1 MYLIRQFRDII
12 TTKNYVKRWK
22 CRREK
27 TSSSNSGRHFWHYKV
42 QHQLQKEHQ
51 DIFAAM
57 ANIPYHTGYSIQ
69 RWQKEID
76 VLIMKDPSNCWIHRT
91 RVVPLV
97 EADMNK
103 NSKRMAK
110 DAMVAAEIYTLMAN
124 EQYGSRLY
132 RSAIHLATN
141 KWLIYNIS

>member
-1 MYLIRQFRDII
+1 
-12 TTKNYVKRWK
+12 
-22 CRREK
+22 
-27 TSSSNSGRHFWHYKV
+27 
-42 QHQLQKEHQ
+42 
-51 DIFAAM
+51 M